1 MELSKFPHKID
12 DFFDPSKELA
22 LKDHLCYTMKYAHEL
37 TDRDCVRLSETSEEM
52 KKVMSQLKDLAQDR
66 QMRFREEAR
75 DKRIRTEATVRHTA
89 WEEGHK
95 KGIKIGEERGHA
107 KIRKFVL
114 KMRKKGFDES
124 LIEELTGL
132 SQSEIQKI
140 K

>member
-1 MELSKFPHKID
+1 
-12 DFFDPSKELA
+12 
-22 LKDHLCYTMKYAHEL
+22 
-37 TDRDCVRLSETSEEM
+37 
-52 KKVMSQLKDLAQDR
+52 MSQLKDLAQDR

-89 WEEGHK
+89 WEEGHEVGHKKGLKKGHEVGRKKGLEAGLTEGHK